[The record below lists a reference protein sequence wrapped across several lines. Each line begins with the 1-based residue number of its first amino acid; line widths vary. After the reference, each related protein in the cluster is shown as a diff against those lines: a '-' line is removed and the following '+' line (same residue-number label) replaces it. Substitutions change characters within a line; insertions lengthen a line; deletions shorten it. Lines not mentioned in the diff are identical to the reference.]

1 MNYEEA
7 TEYLKKQDPI
17 LGRIIDQTSPVKLRK
32 SGNYFSDLV
41 ESIISQ
47 QLSLKAADTIF
58 RRFVALFPDNKVA
71 PENVLALDIAAIRN
85 AGVSYQKILYIQDLA
100 KKTLES
106 DIIFE
111 QFETMT
117 DEEIIEQLTK
127 IKGIGRW
134 TAEMFLMFSMGR
146 PDIFSYGDLGLRRAL
161 QNLYGLDHEPT
172 YKEAKKI
179 AERWKPFRTIACYYL
194 WRSRE
199 L

>member
-7 TEYLKKQDPI
+7 KEYLKKQDPI
-17 LGRIIDQTSPVKLRK
+17 LAVIIDKTSPVKLRK

-47 QLSLKAADTIF
+47 QLSSKAADTIF
-58 RRFVALFPDNKVA
+58 RRFVSLFPDNKVT
-71 PENVLALDIAAIRN
+71 PENVVALDIEAIRN
-85 AGVSYQKILYIQDLA
+85 AGVSYQKILYIKDLA

-111 QFETMT
+111 QFETMA
-117 DEEIIEQLTK
+117 DEAIIDELTK

-134 TAEMFLMFSMGR
+134 TAEMFLMFSMER
-146 PDIFSYGDLGLRRAL
+146 PDVFSYGDLGLRRAI
-161 QNLYGLDHEPT
+161 QNLYDFDHEPT
-172 YKEAKKI
+172 LEEAKKI
-179 AERWKPFRTIACYYL
+179 AERWKPFRTIACCYL